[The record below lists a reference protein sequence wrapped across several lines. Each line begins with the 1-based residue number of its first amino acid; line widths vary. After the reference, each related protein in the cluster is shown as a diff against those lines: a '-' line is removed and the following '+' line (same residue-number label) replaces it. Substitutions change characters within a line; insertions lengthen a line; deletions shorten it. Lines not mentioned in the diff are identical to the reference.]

1 MFKLNANRCYD
12 PDCPEEICFNPKHY
26 NYICFNPDCD
36 DIHCTDEKHYDKQ
49 LLVDYQKSTDLSVFN
64 HREEID
70 YEEDVD
76 ISICGCPDCADD
88 HDHDHDHSHGH
99 EKQADT
105 CTDPDCD
112 CHDHEEHDHNHEK
125 QADTCTD
132 PDCDCH
138 EHEHSHDHE
147 HGHHEHEKQA
157 DTCSDPDCEC
167 HDHEEQVDTCSDP
180 DCNCHDHEEHDH
192 NHEKQADTCTD
203 PDCGCHDH
211 EEQVDTCSD
220 PDCDCHEHEHH
231 DHETKADTCT
241 DPDCGCHDHDDDDIE
256 ISICGCPD
264 CADDHDDGHDNDHDE
279 EELLAEGKPLIANR
293 PIQIILSS
301 GILFALGHI
310 LEFAGINPLFA
321 TIGSFQLN
329 LVTIVFMCTAII
341 AGYEIAKMAY
351 RSLVRRHT
359 VGPAMLMCI
368 ACVAAFIIGH
378 PEEGAAVTFL
388 YFIAEF
394 LEDYAEHRAKRSIK
408 SLVEIAPETARVK
421 VSDGEEMRKV
431 DDVNIGEIVIVK
443 PGDKVPLDGQV
454 VSGSSSV
461 NQASITGES
470 VPVLKQIG
478 DEVFS
483 GTVNEDGYLEVV
495 VTKKAKDSVISKI
508 VTLVKRSQLNRSET
522 ETLVEKI
529 SKYYTPIMMI
539 GAACVA
545 FIPPL
550 AFGQDLASWVYRA
563 LSLLVISCP
572 CAFLISTPVGMVS
585 AITSATKNGVL
596 IKGSTYVEEMR
607 NVKAV
612 IFDKTGT
619 LTEGKLVLS
628 DIDVLDDYFTQDE
641 IVKIAASL
649 ESQSSHPIAQAI
661 VNYADY
667 EELEFYETS
676 DFKNI
681 PGKGISGTIKGNKYY
696 AANESLIEES
706 EFNVSRE
713 EINKYSADGK
723 TVVCIGNE
731 EHVIGIIAVSD
742 KLRDNAAEVIRDL
755 KESGVQTIMLTG
767 DNKIAARNVADKIGI
782 DYVYSNLLPEDKLNI
797 LDTIRNKFG
806 DVAMVGDGI
815 NDAPALARSN
825 IGIAMGAA
833 GSDVAIETADI
844 ALMQDDISKLPYL
857 FKLSHK
863 TMGIITQNITVAIAV
878 KLICVVLAI
887 LGIIT
892 LMMSVGFGDL
902 GLTLLVILNS
912 FRIAR
917 VKDPLF

>member
-26 NYICFNPDCD
+26 NYICFNPDCNE
-36 DIHCTDEKHYDKQ
+36 IHCTDEKHYDKQ
-49 LLVDYQKSTDLSVFN
+49 LLVDYQKSTDLSVFD

-88 HDHDHDHSHGH
+88 HDHDHHDHDHDHSHEHHDHEKQADTCSDPDCGCHEHEHHDHDHSHGH
-99 EKQADT
+99 NHEHHEHETKADT

-112 CHDHEEHDHNHEK
+112 CHEHEEHEHK
-125 QADTCTD
+125 TKADTCTD

-138 EHEHSHDHE
+138 EHEHHE
-147 HGHHEHEKQA
+147 HK
-157 DTCSDPDCEC
+157 
-167 HDHEEQVDTCSDP
+167 
-180 DCNCHDHEEHDH
+180 
-192 NHEKQADTCTD
+192 
-203 PDCGCHDH
+203 
-211 EEQVDTCSD
+211 
-220 PDCDCHEHEHH
+220 
-231 DHETKADTCT
+231 TKADTCS

-264 CADDHDDGHDNDHDE
+264 CADDHDHGHDHDSGE

-301 GILFALGHI
+301 GILFAIGHI

-421 VSDGEEMRKV
+421 VGDGEEMRKV

-628 DIDVLDDYFTQDE
+628 DIDVLDDHFTQDE

-667 EELEFYETS
+667 EELEFYETFN
-676 DFKNI
+676 FKNI
-681 PGKGISGTIKGNKYY
+681 PGKGISGTIKGNRYY

-713 EINKYSADGK
+713 EINRYSADGK

-742 KLRDNAAEVIRDL
+742 KLRDNAAEVISDL

-912 FRIAR
+912 FRIGM

>member
-88 HDHDHDHSHGH
+88 HDHYHDHSHG
-99 EKQADT
+99 
-105 CTDPDCD
+105 
-112 CHDHEEHDHNHEK
+112 HEK

-157 DTCSDPDCEC
+157 DTCSDPDCE
-167 HDHEEQVDTCSDP
+167 
-180 DCNCHDHEEHDH
+180 
-192 NHEKQADTCTD
+192 
-203 PDCGCHDH
+203 CHDH

-264 CADDHDDGHDNDHDE
+264 CADDHDHGHDHDSGE

-301 GILFALGHI
+301 GILFAIGHI

-329 LVTIVFMCTAII
+329 LVTIVFMCTALI

-628 DIDVLDDYFTQDE
+628 DIDVRDEHFTQDE

-706 EFNVSRE
+706 EFNVSR
-713 EINKYSADGK
+713 
-723 TVVCIGNE
+723 
-731 EHVIGIIAVSD
+731 
-742 KLRDNAAEVIRDL
+742 
-755 KESGVQTIMLTG
+755 
-767 DNKIAARNVADKIGI
+767 
-782 DYVYSNLLPEDKLNI
+782 
-797 LDTIRNKFG
+797 
-806 DVAMVGDGI
+806 
-815 NDAPALARSN
+815 
-825 IGIAMGAA
+825 
-833 GSDVAIETADI
+833 
-844 ALMQDDISKLPYL
+844 
-857 FKLSHK
+857 
-863 TMGIITQNITVAIAV
+863 
-878 KLICVVLAI
+878 
-887 LGIIT
+887 
-892 LMMSVGFGDL
+892 
-902 GLTLLVILNS
+902 
-912 FRIAR
+912 
-917 VKDPLF
+917 

>member
-49 LLVDYQKSTDLSVFN
+49 LLVDYQKSTDLSVFD

-70 YEEDVD
+70 YDEDVD

-88 HDHDHDHSHGH
+88 HDHDHHDHDHDHSHEHHDH

-105 CTDPDCD
+105 CSDPDCG
-112 CHDHEEHDHNHEK
+112 CHEHEHHDHDHSHGHNHEHHEHETK
-125 QADTCTD
+125 ADTCTD

-138 EHEHSHDHE
+138 EHEHHE
-147 HGHHEHEKQA
+147 
-157 DTCSDPDCEC
+157 
-167 HDHEEQVDTCSDP
+167 
-180 DCNCHDHEEHDH
+180 
-192 NHEKQADTCTD
+192 
-203 PDCGCHDH
+203 
-211 EEQVDTCSD
+211 
-220 PDCDCHEHEHH
+220 
-231 DHETKADTCT
+231 HETKADTCS

-264 CADDHDDGHDNDHDE
+264 CADDHDHGHDHDSGE

-301 GILFALGHI
+301 GILFAIGHI

-628 DIDVLDDYFTQDE
+628 DIDVLDDHFTQDE

-667 EELEFYETS
+667 E
-676 DFKNI
+676 
-681 PGKGISGTIKGNKYY
+681 
-696 AANESLIEES
+696 
-706 EFNVSRE
+706 
-713 EINKYSADGK
+713 
-723 TVVCIGNE
+723 
-731 EHVIGIIAVSD
+731 
-742 KLRDNAAEVIRDL
+742 
-755 KESGVQTIMLTG
+755 
-767 DNKIAARNVADKIGI
+767 
-782 DYVYSNLLPEDKLNI
+782 
-797 LDTIRNKFG
+797 
-806 DVAMVGDGI
+806 
-815 NDAPALARSN
+815 
-825 IGIAMGAA
+825 
-833 GSDVAIETADI
+833 
-844 ALMQDDISKLPYL
+844 
-857 FKLSHK
+857 
-863 TMGIITQNITVAIAV
+863 
-878 KLICVVLAI
+878 
-887 LGIIT
+887 
-892 LMMSVGFGDL
+892 
-902 GLTLLVILNS
+902 
-912 FRIAR
+912 
-917 VKDPLF
+917 